1 MKQDTT
7 TFRQN
12 HTQDQHKLDKKS
24 AEETK
29 HGKEGLSKTL
39 ACLVPALS
47 VAIDAVGVSVEQPSL
62 TPTLPP
68 THTALQCSAEPTSSS
83 LPLPSI
89 TPSPPPPPHTASA
102 AAAVATPRWAVEQH
116 GVIWGTDA
124 RGHHTPVPHPL
135 QLGIEVQV
143 HLPANPRQPAKI
155 NLPQQS
161 ADGRKPFANP
171 RQVPHAQGAQ
181 GRAV

>member
-1 MKQDTT
+1 MRLVSLLLWV
-7 TFRQN
+7 FLLCHWRSQN
-12 HTQDQHKLDKKS
+12 KS

-29 HGKEGLSKTL
+29 HGKEGLSRTL
-39 ACLVPALS
+39 TCLVPALS
-47 VAIDAVGVSVEQPSL
+47 VAIEAVEQPSL
-62 TPTLPP
+62 TPTLPL
-68 THTALQCSAEPTSSS
+68 THTAMQCSAELTSSS
-83 LPLPSI
+83 LPPPSI
-89 TPSPPPPPHTASA
+89 TPPLTPPLTQPQPHTASA
-102 AAAVATPRWAVEQH
+102 AAAVVTPRWAVEQH

-124 RGHHTPVPHPL
+124 RGHHTPAPHRL

-171 RQVPHAQGAQ
+171 RQVPHAQGVQ